1 MCRTRA
7 FPSRSRAF
15 GDLCT
20 GSRKCELSLPRLQK
34 KQSVLMSVVAGE
46 AVASVR
52 TLDDK
57 QVLQQCM
64 AALRE
69 LFKEQ
74 VRAASGTGEKADG
87 RVGPSP
93 VVRLP
98 AKSPGWPAG
107 AAVTKYPNLGGFN
120 DGHFRSRSS
129 EAGRSKIKVQAG
141 LASSQASLLGL
152 QMTAFLTWSSRCAW
166 LCPNCL
172 FLEGHQSDWMKA
184 HLRDLMGTELPC
196 ERPFLR
202 YGDIMRFGGFRVL
215 THEFEGAA
223 IESIAIF
230 HTAFHS
236 IVFLLLTS
244 SAHLS
249 FPFSFPFPFPFPS
262 LPFFLLFLP
271 PPPSFRANLQRVTV
285 RWGTDRL
292 QESACHVCSGATWSF
307 RVPFLF

>member
-15 GDLCT
+15 RDLCT

-98 AKSPGWPAG
+98 AKSPGWPAR

-120 DGHFRSRSS
+120 DGHLRCRSS
-129 EAGRSKIKVQAG
+129 EAGRSEIKVQAG
-141 LASSQASLLGL
+141 LFGFFPGLSPWSADDRLPPATPHRLPVVLGCVLIASS
-152 QMTAFLTWSSRCAW
+152 
-166 LCPNCL
+166 
-172 FLEGHQSDWMKA
+172 
-184 HLRDLMGTELPC
+184 
-196 ERPFLR
+196 
-202 YGDIMRFGGFRVL
+202 
-215 THEFEGAA
+215 
-223 IESIAIF
+223 
-230 HTAFHS
+230 
-236 IVFLLLTS
+236 
-244 SAHLS
+244 
-249 FPFSFPFPFPFPS
+249 
-262 LPFFLLFLP
+262 
-271 PPPSFRANLQRVTV
+271 
-285 RWGTDRL
+285 
-292 QESACHVCSGATWSF
+292 
-307 RVPFLF
+307 

>member
-15 GDLCT
+15 RDLCT

-98 AKSPGWPAG
+98 AKSPGWPAR

-120 DGHFRSRSS
+120 DGHLRSRSS
-129 EAGRSKIKVQAG
+129 EAGRSEIKVQAG

-152 QMTAFLTWSSRCAW
+152 QMTAFPPRPHMVFP
-166 LCPNCL
+166 LCL
-172 FLEGHQSDWMKA
+172 AVS
-184 HLRDLMGTELPC
+184 
-196 ERPFLR
+196 
-202 YGDIMRFGGFRVL
+202 
-215 THEFEGAA
+215 
-223 IESIAIF
+223 
-230 HTAFHS
+230 
-236 IVFLLLTS
+236 
-244 SAHLS
+244 
-249 FPFSFPFPFPFPS
+249 
-262 LPFFLLFLP
+262 
-271 PPPSFRANLQRVTV
+271 
-285 RWGTDRL
+285 
-292 QESACHVCSGATWSF
+292 
-307 RVPFLF
+307 